1 MNYERR
7 FEKIKLEGDKKMSFQ
22 GKTAIITGAASGIGA
37 DTAKVMA
44 ENGINLVLLDINEE
58 GLKLQQEKLKEY
70 SVHIHN
76 FPVDLTDYDAVRRVG
91 KEIFKVCDRIDILAN
106 IAGGGGPD
114 GSIPIAELSRKKW
127 DRLIEL
133 NMGTMFNCTKMVIEK
148 MMEQKYGKI
157 VNISSVA
164 GVRGGPM
171 SGKGGYAA
179 AKAGV
184 IGFTQTL
191 ARELGPYGIFVNVIA
206 PGFHLTPM
214 TANNSPEAIQ
224 TIANSLPLRRAGDPA
239 KLAQLI
245 MFLSSDDNQ
254 FITGDVICVD
264 GGLCMH

>member
-1 MNYERR
+1 MN
-7 FEKIKLEGDKKMSFQ
+7 LQ
-22 GKTAIITGAASGIGA
+22 GKTAIITAAASGIGA
-37 DTAKVMA
+37 ATAKAMA
-44 ENGINLVLLDINEE
+44 ENGADLVLLDINEE
-58 GLKLQQEKLKEY
+58 GLKLQQEILKEY
-70 SVHIHN
+70 SAQVEI
-76 FPVDLTDYDAVRRVG
+76 FAIDLTDYDAVQRVG
-91 KEIFKVCDRIDILAN
+91 KEIYKVCDRIDILVN
-106 IAGGGGPD
+106 VAGGGGPD
-114 GSIPIAELSRKKW
+114 GSVPIAELSREKW

-133 NMGTMFNCTKMVIEK
+133 NMGTMFNCTKMAMGK
-148 MMEQKYGKI
+148 MMEQKSGKI
-157 VNISSVA
+157 INISSVA

-191 ARELGPYGIFVNVIA
+191 ARELGSYGIHVNVIA

-224 TIANSLPLRRAGDPA
+224 AIANSLPLRRAGDPA

-245 MFLSSDDNQ
+245 MFLASDDNQ
-254 FITGDVICVD
+254 FITGDLICVD

>member
-1 MNYERR
+1 MISNQSQKAKQEGEKGMN
-7 FEKIKLEGDKKMSFQ
+7 LQ
-22 GKTAIITGAASGIGA
+22 GKTAVITGAASGIGA
-37 DTAKVMA
+37 ETALAMA
-44 ENGINLVLLDINEE
+44 ENGAGLVLLDINEA

-70 SVHIHN
+70 PVRVDV
-76 FPVDLTDYDAVRRVG
+76 FAVDLTDYEAVQKVG
-91 KEIFKVCDRIDILAN
+91 KEIYKVCDRIDILAN
-106 IAGGGGPD
+106 IAGGGGRE
-114 GSIPIAELSRKKW
+114 GSTPIAEISREMW
-127 DRLIEL
+127 DKLIEL

-148 MMEQKYGKI
+148 MMEQKSGKI

-171 SGKGGYAA
+171 AGKGGYAA

-191 ARELGPYGIFVNVIA
+191 ARELGPYGVLVNAVA
-206 PGFHLTPM
+206 PGFHLTPL
-214 TANNSPEAIQ
+214 TAYNSSENIM
-224 TIANSLPLRRAGDPA
+224 NSLPLRRAGDPA

-245 MFLSSDDNQ
+245 VFLTSDDNQ